1 MGKSNSLSAFIAHV
15 VTVATLVEVD
25 ALKLL
30 TGIVH
35 LVEAGAPIAEVIGG
49 AIGQPEVTAGAIVAE
64 NVAKA
69 ADGVIEEIKSER
81 KPYAGPEIAGLSTKT
96 VPQPFISGV

>member
-1 MGKSNSLSAFIAHV
+1 MAKSNVSLSTFIANV
-15 VTVATLVEVD
+15 VTVADRVEVD

-49 AIGQPEVTAGAIVAE
+49 AIGQPEVNVVAAGETTAQ
-64 NVAKA
+64 A
-69 ADGVIEEIKSER
+69 AT
-81 KPYAGPEIAGLSTKT
+81 AAPEIAGLTS
-96 VPQPFISGV
+96 